1 MNIWKPALWNTTKT
15 CKCIAKIPFEVCNSD
30 NFAENISLNILIL
43 QVLSFVKVG
52 RRRKVIFL

>member
-30 NFAENISLNILIL
+30 NFAENISLDFKTF
-43 QVLSFVKVG
+43 SSCKC
-52 RRRKVIFL
+52 